1 MAENKEVVIQETQN
15 SDAVSSAN
23 SDNARFSNKKTPLDE
38 VIDTMAATV
47 GDLTRTSA
55 RDQVVT
61 AVKSV
66 LVTIAAMNSADE
78 FEVGIRVSG
87 VLYRFSEYE
96 ATSEVGNL
104 VVAPR
109 VVLSDTM
116 SAINFFNKDG
126 FQVTGRVL
134 TPSEFAVAIRKICS
148 NLRTNPNFTSISR
161 PAVEILAES
170 NRFAVN
176 SNQVEDRNQSHIT
189 FLKTK
194 FDGEKTVKVKEW
206 ARCKATKLFS

>member
-1 MAENKEVVIQETQN
+1 MAENKDVVIQETQN

-23 SDNARFSNKKTPLDE
+23 SDNARVVKKTPMDE

-55 RDQVVT
+55 RDQVIAAT
-61 AVKSV
+61 KSV
-66 LVTIAAMNSADE
+66 LVTIAAMNSAGE

-87 VLYRFSEYE
+87 VLYRFDEYE
-96 ATSEVGNL
+96 ATPELANL

-109 VVLSDTM
+109 VVLTDSM
-116 SAINFFNKDG
+116 SAINFFWKDG
-126 FQVTGRVL
+126 FEASGRVL
-134 TPSEFAVAIRKICS
+134 TPAEFAVAMRKVCS

-161 PAVEILAES
+161 PAVELLAES
-170 NRFAVN
+170 NKFAVN
-176 SNQVEDRNQSHIT
+176 SNQVEDRSQSHIT

-206 ARCKATKLFS
+206 ARFKATKLFG